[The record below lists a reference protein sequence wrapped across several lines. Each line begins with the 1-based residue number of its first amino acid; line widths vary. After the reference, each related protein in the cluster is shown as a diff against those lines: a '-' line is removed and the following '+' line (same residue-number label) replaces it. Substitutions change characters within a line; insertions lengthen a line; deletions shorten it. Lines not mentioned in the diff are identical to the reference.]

1 MAKSNTAQLRNKAVY
16 PLSVSIGIF
25 VAAVALSFV
34 DLLFL
39 SEVIGKVLDLD
50 TLWSMLISFGLGL
63 VGIAVMTS
71 YGIQLAH
78 GNNSKASAI
87 GHYVLWIALGII
99 FVLIRLWSAMFLGL
113 GTEAGDEKLISLFGL
128 VDVREVDLIM
138 APLMLLL
145 YIATGIM
152 AKDAAKNLFL
162 NPDFDKWNEERKLAR
177 KNRKTKE
184 EKAREKAEREQQA
197 RLEKAAKD
205 AEEARLAMKN
215 GQAKAEL
222 AKTYDQA
229 LRAYN
234 QKLEEIKSNYQTISA
249 NIDYIHTIDKQERQF
264 EANVKP
270 SFKKIIQGSVEG
282 VQNSVALAIHAK
294 NKGDIQA
301 LRNEIEIHKSTR
313 R

>member
-1 MAKSNTAQLRNKAVY
+1 MIKTNTTQLRSKAVY
-16 PLSVSIGIF
+16 PLSVSIGIYI
-25 VAAVALSFV
+25 AAVALSFV

-39 SEVIGKVLDLD
+39 NEVIGKVLDFD
-50 TLWSMLISFGLGL
+50 TLWSMLTSFGLGL

-78 GNNSKASAI
+78 GNKGVASTI
-87 GHYVLWIALGII
+87 GHYALWIALGIV
-99 FVLIRLWSAMFLGL
+99 FVLIRLGTAMLLNLGPE
-113 GTEAGDEKLISLFGL
+113 TGDEDIISLFGDARVRL
-128 VDVREVDLIM
+128 VDVIM
-138 APLMLLL
+138 SPLMFLL

-162 NPDFDKWNEERKLAR
+162 NPDFDRWNEERKLAKR
-177 KNRKTKE
+177 NRKTKE
-184 EKAREKAEREQQA
+184 EKAREKAEREQLA
-197 RLEKAAKD
+197 KMEKAARE
-205 AEEARLAMKN
+205 AEEARLAVKK

-222 AKTYDQA
+222 AKTYNQA
-229 LRAYN
+229 LRSYN

-270 SFKKIIQGSVEG
+270 SFRKIIQGSVEG
-282 VQNSVALAIHAK
+282 VQNSVALAVHAK

-313 R
+313 K

>member
-1 MAKSNTAQLRNKAVY
+1 MAKANTNQLRIKAVY

-25 VAAVALSFV
+25 IAAVALSFV

-50 TLWSMLISFGLGL
+50 TLWSIFISFGLGL

-78 GNNSKASAI
+78 GHKSVASAV
-87 GHYVLWIALGII
+87 GHYMLWIALGII
-99 FVLIRLWSAMFLGL
+99 FVLIRLWSAIFLGL
-113 GTEAGDEKLISLFGL
+113 GTEAGDEKLISIFGV
-128 VDVREVDLIM
+128 VDVRGIDLAM

-177 KNRKTKE
+177 RNRKTKE
-184 EKAREKAEREQQA
+184 EKAREKAEREQLA
-197 RLEKAAKD
+197 KMEKAAREAED
-205 AEEARLAMKN
+205 ALTAVKK

-222 AKTYDQA
+222 AKTYSQA
-229 LRAYN
+229 LRSYN

-264 EANVKP
+264 EANIKP
-270 SFKKIIQGSVEG
+270 SFRKIIQGSVEG

-294 NKGDIQA
+294 NKGDIQG
-301 LRNEIEIHKSTR
+301 LRNEIEIYKSSR
-313 R
+313 K